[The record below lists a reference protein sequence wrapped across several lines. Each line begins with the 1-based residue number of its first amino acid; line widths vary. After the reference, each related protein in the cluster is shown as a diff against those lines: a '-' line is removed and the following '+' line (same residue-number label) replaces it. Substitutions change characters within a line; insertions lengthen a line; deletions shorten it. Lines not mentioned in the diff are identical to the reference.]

1 MRALHRSL
9 LVAAAAALSA
19 GLAGPS
25 AGWAAPLRQ
34 DSLAAHAGT
43 LVRHPVRHPA
53 EVKKA
58 GSAKAAPRQVNVR
71 ELTRKLRAGRASA
84 SRTSRISRMS
94 LRASLARPDV
104 ITPNGANVT
113 SQFDG
118 ITQVRSGGNDRPD
131 PGAATNGSQIVEVA
145 GDFLQVYTN
154 AGGIAC
160 GTGPGLTLD
169 QFLGTTD
176 LLAGPQVEFD
186 NFQGHFIV
194 EVPVRSTPAGAAP
207 ALWVASS
214 NTSDP
219 CQTWNIYRLAF
230 SGGPYTPGAAL
241 DSVILGQDRRAVLV
255 EANVFTS
262 TGGSFRAFSVFAI
275 TKSDLYLDDPV
286 SFSAFTVSSKA
297 APVSNAG
304 EPMIDSVNS
313 YFLGADP
320 QIGYQLYRMTGSGT
334 PNPSLTLM
342 ATIGS
347 PYSAPSEAEVPPANT
362 GPDAGDGRITSSPVF
377 DGSRIWFAHG
387 VSQLFHPTTV
397 RFGYINLVSNT
408 ETDSITTVDPLF
420 SDEFN
425 GSVGVGLIQG
435 GAEAIF
441 LNWAYTDP
449 SKGVQVSPAVDS
461 FVFNGTVPSTFGT
474 QQTLVSG
481 TAISTTLFGNYSSVA
496 VESAIFGNTTC
507 AITTQEYFNGSW
519 DTRLARICSPTTVN
533 VPSVTGDTVT
543 QATSALGTAGLATGA
558 QTGTIKCSASVSG
571 TVLSTT
577 PAAGQP
583 AQLGSSVAL
592 TVCTAPTTVA
602 VPNVVNDTV
611 SAAASALQSAG
622 LVVGT
627 ISSITSCEVVAGR
640 IIAQKPSAGTVVAI
654 GSAVSLTESAGKP
667 KTLCP

>member
-1 MRALHRSL
+1 VRIPHRVL
-9 LVAAAAALSA
+9 LTAAAAALTV
-19 GLAGPS
+19 GLAGQS
-25 AGWAAPLRQ
+25 AGWAAPLGRQ
-34 DSLAAHAGT
+34 SLAAHARS
-43 LVRHPVRHPA
+43 VVRHPA
-53 EVKKA
+53 AVKKA
-58 GSAKAAPRQVNVR
+58 GSAKAAPRQVNLR
-71 ELTRKLRAGRASA
+71 GLTRKLRAGQASP
-84 SRTSRISRMS
+84 S
-94 LRASLARPDV
+94 LRASLPRPDA
-104 ITPNGANVT
+104 ITPDGADVT

-118 ITQVRSGGNDRPD
+118 ITQVQSGGGDRPD
-131 PGAATNGSQIVEVA
+131 PSAATNGSQIVEVA

-154 AGGIAC
+154 AGGTSC

-186 NFQGHFIV
+186 NFQGHFII
-194 EVPVRSTPAGAAP
+194 EAPVRGTAAGAAP

-214 NTSDP
+214 NTSNP
-219 CQTWNIYRLAF
+219 CQTWNVYRLTF
-230 SGGPYTPGAAL
+230 SGGPYAPGAVL

-255 EANVFTS
+255 ETNVFAS
-262 TGGSFRAFSVFAI
+262 TGGAFSAFSVFAI

-286 SFSAFTVSSKA
+286 SFSAFTVASQA

-304 EPMIDSVNS
+304 EPMIDSAS
-313 YFLGADP
+313 SFFLGADP
-320 QIGYQLYRMTGSGT
+320 SIGYQLYRMTGSGT
-334 PNPSLTLM
+334 PNPSLTLA

-347 PYSAPSEAEVPPANT
+347 PYSAPSEAEVPPASQ

-387 VSQLFHPTTV
+387 VSLIFHPTTV
-397 RFGYINLVSNT
+397 RFGYINLVNNT
-408 ETDSITTVDPLF
+408 ETDSIMTVDPLF

-425 GSVGVGLIQG
+425 GSVGVGIIPG
-435 GAEAIF
+435 SSEAIF

-461 FVFNGTVPSTFGT
+461 FVFNGTLPSTVGA
-474 QQTLVSG
+474 QQTLTTG
-481 TAISTTLFGNYSSVA
+481 TAISTTLFGRYSSVA

-519 DTRLARICSPTTVN
+519 DTRLARICSPTTVD
-533 VPSVTGDTVT
+533 VPNVTGDTVA
-543 QATSALGTAGLATGA
+543 QATSALAAAGLATGA
-558 QTGTIKCSASVSG
+558 QTGTTSCSPSVSG
-571 TVLSTT
+571 TVLRTS

-592 TVCTAPTTVA
+592 TICTAPTTVA
-602 VPNVVNDTV
+602 VPNVLNDTV

-627 ISSITSCEVVAGR
+627 ISSITSCEVAAGR
-640 IIAQKPSAGTVVAI
+640 IIAQRPSAGTVVAI